1 VNEWKARIPEVLTD
15 SDIREWVQSGSVAKR
30 IAADL
35 AAMISTGKLE
45 RFANLPDGDELAR
58 KWSVSLGTVNRAKR
72 LLAGHGLIKL
82 TRDRRYY
89 VA

>member
-1 VNEWKARIPEVLTD
+1 MPELLTD
-15 SDIREWVQSGSVAKR
+15 TEIREWVQSGSVTKR

-35 AAMISTGKLE
+35 AIMISTGKLE

-58 KWSVSLGTVNRAKR
+58 KWSVSAGTVTRAKR
-72 LLAGHGLIKL
+72 LLADHGLIKL